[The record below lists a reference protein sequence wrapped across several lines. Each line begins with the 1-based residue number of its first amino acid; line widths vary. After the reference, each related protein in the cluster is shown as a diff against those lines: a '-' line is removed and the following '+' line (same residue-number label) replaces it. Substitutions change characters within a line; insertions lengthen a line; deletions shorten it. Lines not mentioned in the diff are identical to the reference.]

1 MSSTAS
7 SWHQPSSELSAP
19 RARAVRTV
27 EQHSARISYASLR
40 ASRALA
46 GGSFA
51 ASPHSAPTAVKVS
64 GTTNC
69 GSSAADA
76 RRGGRAERRLLDAMR
91 ALDLVLDGRGA
102 RGGGRERAAAVA
114 RGRVAPAR
122 LRPTV
127 TRLSGAAACAAAR
140 RRATRRA
147 RARAARRGR
156 SPWPDRAAA
165 ARARGSRGA
174 PCRRAI
180 TRASARSP
188 SRARP
193 RAPRLRVA
201 PVLARAVRACGLGRR
216 GVNGRGGRR
225 ARSPRHARCTPD
237 GRRGSIRMVVFDR
250 DLRTTR
256 SGPRWVSLGDVYSS
270 AGCERRG
277 SLGRHK
283 HFSSYQTASPR
294 YLGFSIERA
303 HK

>member
-1 MSSTAS
+1 MLLNIRRTRSVSCDVINCQQLAPTVGGA
-7 SWHQPSSELSAP
+7 QRPS
-19 RARAVRTV
+19 RAVRTV
-27 EQHSARISYASLR
+27 FEQHERAHLVRQLEGEPRACGRVLLGEPAQRPDNGEGLGHDELR
-40 ASRALA
+40 EQR
-46 GGSFA
+46 
-51 ASPHSAPTAVKVS
+51 
-64 GTTNC
+64 
-69 GSSAADA
+69 AADA

-91 ALDLVLDGRGA
+91 ALDLVLVGRGA

-127 TRLSGAAACAAAR
+127 TRLSGGTACAAAR
-140 RRATRRA
+140 RRATRLA

-216 GVNGRGGRR
+216 GVNVRGGRR
-225 ARSPRHARCTPD
+225 ARSPRHACCTTD
-237 GRRGSIRMVVFDR
+237 GRRGSIWWC
-250 DLRTTR
+250 LI
-256 SGPRWVSLGDVYSS
+256 
-270 AGCERRG
+270 AICERPEAARDG
-277 SLGRHK
+277 SRLGI
-283 HFSSYQTASPR
+283 SIPR
-294 YLGFSIERA
+294 LGA
-303 HK
+303 KGAGA

>member
-1 MSSTAS
+1 MLLDIRRTRVVSCDVINCQQLESNRRSTAPLARARCAPSSSST
-7 SWHQPSSELSAP
+7 
-19 RARAVRTV
+19 
-27 EQHSARISYASLR
+27 SARISYASSR

-91 ALDLVLDGRGA
+91 ALDLVLVGRGA

-225 ARSPRHARCTPD
+225 ARSPRHACCTTD
-237 GRRGSIRMVVFDR
+237 GRRGSIWWC
-250 DLRTTR
+250 LI
-256 SGPRWVSLGDVYSS
+256 
-270 AGCERRG
+270 AICERPEAARDG
-277 SLGRHK
+277 SRLGI
-283 HFSSYQTASPR
+283 STPR
-294 YLGFSIERA
+294 LGA
-303 HK
+303 KGAGA